1 VKTAR
6 NEVRA
11 GWGTSLRLPRVLTVL
26 LEGERTMRKKMGYI
40 PLLAGLFL
48 VFACEYIVLPE
59 EEVGGLSY
67 GENKGWSALAT
78 NIGKSDSGDLHI
90 ELAIRNNTGEW
101 SAMQAAAKP
110 AVLNSGGK
118 RTDCATVFVGSGGH
132 RLAPGFQM
140 RGYIGGKQS
149 EPIVQMIFVECAGA
163 EAAPGSTLSL
173 DYSFVVGNY
182 NYYEQD
188 KNKGNG
194 TLMVDLD
201 KVDGALIYP
210 VAESFEGLIHT
221 SDQPIEALNKVVLTL
236 LDIERSNDRLTFS
249 WETANPGEYPTYVH
263 VGNPPVIGNDGI
275 IYGFYETPD
284 IVSVPITPSGGKTD
298 WTTEVKVPST
308 VTGLYILLSVET
320 GKQRLFANYAVDI
333 TAQ

>member
-1 VKTAR
+1 
-6 NEVRA
+6 
-11 GWGTSLRLPRVLTVL
+11 
-26 LEGERTMRKKMGYI
+26 MRKKIAYL
-40 PLLAGLFL
+40 PLLAAMFL

-59 EEVGGLSY
+59 EESLGVSY
-67 GENKGWSALAT
+67 GENKGWSALAV

-90 ELAIRNNTGEW
+90 ELAIRNDTGQW

-118 RTDCATVFVGSGGH
+118 RTDCATVYVGSGGH

-140 RGYIGGKQS
+140 RGYIGGKKS
-149 EPIVQMIFVECAGA
+149 EQKVQMIYVECAGA
-163 EAAPGSTLSL
+163 EAGSGSTLSL
-173 DYSFVVGNY
+173 DYSYVTGEY

-194 TLMVDLD
+194 TLTVDLD
-201 KVDGALIYP
+201 KVDSAQTYP
-210 VAESFEGLIHT
+210 VAVSLEGLIRAA
-221 SDQPIEALNKVVLTL
+221 DQPIEALNKVVLNL
-236 LDIERSNDRLTFS
+236 INIQRSAESLTFS
-249 WETANPGEYPTYVH
+249 WETENPGEYPTYVH
-263 VGNPPVIGNDGI
+263 IGNPPVIGSDGI

-284 IVSVPITPSGGKTD
+284 IVSAPITPAGGKTD
-298 WTTEVKVPST
+298 WTTDVKVPSA

-333 TAQ
+333 TTQ